1 MRVIGLTGSIGMGKS
16 TTAEMFQ
23 ARGVPVHDADRAVH
37 LLYEGAAVAPL
48 EAAFP
53 GIMVDGRIDRARLSK
68 HLAGDPQALA
78 RLEEIVHP
86 LVRENEAAFLDRS
99 RREGRR
105 LALLDVP
112 LLLETGGESRVDFVV
127 VVTAAP
133 EIQRQR
139 VLARLGMD
147 ESKFQSLLARQLP
160 DAEKRRRA
168 HFVVDTGRGY
178 AAAARQVEGI
188 VRALAFTA

>member
-16 TTAEMFQ
+16 TTAEMFR

-53 GIMVDGRIDRARLSK
+53 GIMVDGKIDRPRLSK
-68 HLAGDPQALA
+68 HIAGNPQALA
-78 RLEEIVHP
+78 RLEAIVHP
-86 LVRENEAAFLDRS
+86 LVCENEAAFLQRS

>member
-139 VLARLGMD
+139 VLARPSMD

>member
-16 TTAEMFQ
+16 TTAEMFR

-139 VLARLGMD
+139 VLARPSMD
-147 ESKFQSLLARQLP
+147 ELKFQSLLARQLP